1 MVFTFQQTLEIIIQ
15 LKNFNSLE
23 RYGNRGGDSGVSA
36 YEIGSDYI
44 KVLFKG
50 NSKIY
55 TYSYGG
61 KAGQHHVDTMKR
73 LAISGSGLNSYINSN
88 VKNLFDQ

>member
-1 MVFTFQQTLEIIIQ
+1 M
-15 LKNFNSLE
+15 E

-44 KVLFKG
+44 KVVFKG

-55 TYSYGG
+55 AYTYQIE
-61 KAGQHHVDTMKR
+61 GQKHIEKMKT
-73 LAISGSGLNSYINSN
+73 LARNGNGLNSYINRYLR
-88 VKNLFDQ
+88 KK